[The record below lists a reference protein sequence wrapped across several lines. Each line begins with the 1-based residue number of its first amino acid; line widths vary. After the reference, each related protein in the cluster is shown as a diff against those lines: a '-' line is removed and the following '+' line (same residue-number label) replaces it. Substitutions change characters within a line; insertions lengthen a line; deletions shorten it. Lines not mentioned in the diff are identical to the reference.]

1 MLNRIFATR
10 SFLAPKSA
18 TTNTSL
24 ITRTLKIEL
33 PVVWVRPGKLK
44 WWHPSKSGDR
54 SPTAEVDKSA
64 VAIDYQLS
72 EELKK

>member
-1 MLNRIFATR
+1 MFSRIFATR
-10 SFLAPKSA
+10 SFLAPKLA

-33 PVVWVRPGKLK
+33 PVVWVRPEKVK
-44 WWHPSKSGDR
+44 WWHTSKSGDR

-64 VAIDYQLS
+64 VAIDYELS
-72 EELKK
+72 DELTK